1 MAIPVIL
8 DTDIGLDVDD
18 VWALV
23 FMLKCPEPD
32 AKLITTDTGDT
43 HYAAR
48 LVAKLLGIAERA
60 IYRSVS
66 AYLSM
71 ITKPL
76 TLNGLEITN
85 WKTTLVKSLP
95 TGLARFATRSWVLSS
110 LLP

>member
-1 MAIPVIL
+1 
-8 DTDIGLDVDD
+8 
-18 VWALV
+18 
-23 FMLKCPEPD
+23 MLKCPELD
-32 AKLITTDTGDT
+32 VKLITTDTGDT

-60 IYRSVS
+60 DIPIGIGV
-66 AYLSM
+66 
-71 ITKPL
+71 PL
-76 TLNGLEITN
+76 DDHEATTLNGLEITN